1 MGYMKEKYTEAQ
13 EVLYDSYLKLLE
25 SRAIL
30 EASELKEDD
39 ILERYGVDLNI
50 LRNGM
55 NYAIWLFEHSELYE
69 NFGLDILFEETY
81 EGNVSETKENES

>member
-1 MGYMKEKYTEAQ
+1 MGYMKEKYTEVQ

-25 SRAIL
+25 SRATL

-39 ILERYGVDLNI
+39 ILERYGVELNT

-55 NYAIWLFEHSELYE
+55 NYAIWLFERSGLYE
-69 NFGLDILFEETY
+69 NFGLDILHEATY

>member
-39 ILERYGVDLNI
+39 ILERYGVELTKLSSGIDF
-50 LRNGM
+50 
-55 NYAIWLFEHSELYE
+55 AIWLFERSGMYTE
-69 NFGLDILFEETY
+69 FGLDILHGAANGENT
-81 EGNVSETKENES
+81 SETQETGA